1 MAIAGGRRRDKVAEA
16 RAARDELAGALRK
29 AGIQF
34 PAMDVRP
41 FGYADAPTYALVDLG
56 RCSPQVVRALAA
68 VIARGAAA

>member
-1 MAIAGGRRRDKVAEA
+1 MTSTGGRRTDKVAEA
-16 RAARDELAGALRK
+16 RAARDELARALRR

-41 FGYADAPTYALVDLG
+41 FGYAEAPAYALVDLG

-68 VIARGAAA
+68 VVARGAAA